1 MGTTDEKIHELV
13 EKRKKARLRSDEAV
27 EKQHKAGKLTVF
39 ERLEKLLDKNSF
51 IELGRFVQ
59 HRATEFGMEKRKMY
73 GDGVLTG
80 LGNIEGRKVAVYL
93 QDFTFM
99 GGSVGEMHA
108 SKIAS
113 LIRLATKLGIPVIG
127 INDSGGARIQEGVDS
142 LKGYGDIFYNNVQ
155 ASGVVP
161 QITAIMGPC
170 AGGAVYSPALADFIV
185 MTRKSFMF
193 ITGPRVVKAAIG
205 EEVSFEELGGAEI
218 HATKSGVAHFIAEDE
233 DSVFTL
239 IKKLLSYL
247 PSNNL
252 SDPPF
257 IDTGDDPN
265 RYIESLNSFMPDDPI
280 KPYDV
285 RDVINVV
292 FDTDTFLEVHSHYAK
307 NAVVGFARLN
317 GYVVGVVANQPLH
330 LAGSLDIDSS
340 DKISRFV
347 RFCDAFNI
355 PILTFVDVPGF
366 LPGTMQEH
374 GGVIRHGAKIIYA
387 YSESTVPKIT
397 VILRKAYGGAYIA
410 MGSKHLGADIVYAW
424 PTAEIAVMG
433 PEGAIRIIY
442 KRELAKSDN
451 PEEMVKSFVEEYRSR
466 VATPYLSASRGYI
479 DDIIIPSET
488 RVVLVRTLMFL
499 MSKRERP
506 PRPPR
511 KHGLPPV

>member
-1 MGTTDEKIHELV
+1 MGSIDDRIQELI
-13 EKRKKARLRSDEAV
+13 ENRRKSRLRNETAI
-27 EKQHKAGKLTVF
+27 EKQHRSGKMTAF
-39 ERLEKLLDKNSF
+39 ERLDKLLDKDSF
-51 IELGRFVQ
+51 IEFGRFVQ
-59 HRATEFGMEKRKMY
+59 HRATEFGMDKKKVF
-73 GDGVLTG
+73 GDGVITG
-80 LGNIEGRKVAVYL
+80 LGSIDGRKVAVYL

-113 LIRLATKLGIPVIG
+113 IIKAAVKLGIPIIG

-142 LKGYGDIFYNNVQ
+142 LKGYGEIFFNNVN

-170 AGGAVYSPALADFIV
+170 AGGAVYSPALADFII
-185 MTRKSFMF
+185 MTKKSFMF
-193 ITGPRVVKAAIG
+193 ITGPQVVKAAIG
-205 EEVSFEELGGAEI
+205 EEVSFEELGGAEV
-218 HATKSGVAHFIAEDE
+218 HASKSGVAHFITEDE
-233 DSVFTL
+233 DSAFEL
-239 IKKLLSYL
+239 IRRLLSYL

-257 IDTGDDPN
+257 IDTDDDPY
-265 RYIESLNSFMPDDPI
+265 RMIEGLNSFMPDDPI

-285 RDVINVV
+285 RDIINVV
-292 FDTDTFLEVHSHYAK
+292 FDKDSFLEVYQHYAR
-307 NAVVGFARLN
+307 NAVVGFARLG
-317 GYVVGVVANQPLH
+317 GYVVGVVANQPLY

-355 PILTFVDVPGF
+355 PIITFVDVPGF

-387 YSESTVPKIT
+387 YSEATVPKIT

-410 MGSKHLGADIVYAW
+410 MGSKHLGADVVFSW
-424 PTAEIAVMG
+424 PMAEIAVMG
-433 PEGAIRIIY
+433 PEGAIKIIY
-442 KRELAKSDN
+442 KRELAKSEN
-451 PEEMVKSFVEEYRSR
+451 PDEMAKKFVEEYRSK

-479 DDIIIPSET
+479 DDIILPSET
-488 RVVLVRTLMFL
+488 RAVLSRSLLFL
-499 MSKRERP
+499 LSKREKP
-506 PRPPR
+506 SRPPR